1 MRGVIEKWVVPASFG
16 SCGQKREKFWS
27 VFNRLLT
34 WLWDKVWVGVR
45 RREERV
51 RGALSFGSTFFGDW
65 SPTGHFLKDSC
76 PSRDGVSMGTK
87 HSDGG

>member
-51 RGALSFGSTFFGDW
+51 RGALSFGSTFFRRLVAYGAFFER
-65 SPTGHFLKDSC
+65 FLSI
-76 PSRDGVSMGTK
+76 S
-87 HSDGG
+87 

>member
-1 MRGVIEKWVVPASFG
+1 MRGVIEKWVEVDSFG

-51 RGALSFGSTFFGDW
+51 RGALLFGSTFFRRLVTYGAFFER
-65 SPTGHFLKDSC
+65 FLSI
-76 PSRDGVSMGTK
+76 S
-87 HSDGG
+87 